1 MSHSHGHNPI
11 ENIDLS
17 PAFRWA
23 VALNAGYV
31 VIELT
36 AGLVTGSLA
45 LLADAAHNLTDVAGL
60 LIAWGASVLATR
72 SPTSSFTYG
81 YGRATVLAAL
91 ANAVIILIGVGAVMW
106 EAIQRFSQPVEVPGA
121 TILAVAL
128 VGIAINTGTALLFRT
143 SRHGDLN
150 AEGAYLH
157 MAADAAVSVAVVIA
171 AAGIMLTGWAWLD
184 PSVAIVVSLVI
195 AWTAFGLFRAS
206 LGLSFDKVPS
216 SIDSAKVAAWLKSRD
231 GIVDVHDLHIWPLS
245 TTKTAL
251 TAHLVMPGGHPG
263 DGFLNELA
271 DELAH
276 EFAIAHVTLQI
287 ELGDGSPCRLQ
298 SADVV

>member
-1 MSHSHGHNPI
+1 MAHGHDHDAPVLH
-11 ENIDLS
+11 DLT

-45 LLADAAHNLTDVAGL
+45 LIADAAHNLTDVAGL

-72 SPTSSFTYG
+72 APSSRFTYG
-81 YGRATVLAAL
+81 YGRATILAAL
-91 ANAVIILIGVGAVMW
+91 ANAVAILIGVGAVLW
-106 EAIQRFSQPVEVPGA
+106 EAAQRFSQPHDVPGG

-128 VGIAINTGTALLFRT
+128 VGIGINTGTALLFRK

-150 AEGAYLH
+150 AEGAFLH
-157 MAADAAVSVAVVIA
+157 MAADAAVSVAVVVA
-171 AAGIMLTGWAWLD
+171 AIGILLTGWAWLD
-184 PSVAIVVSLVI
+184 PVVAILVSLLI
-195 AWTAFGLFRAS
+195 AWTAFGLLRAS
-206 LGLSFDKVPS
+206 LGLSFDSVPS
-216 SIDSAKVAAWLKSRD
+216 SVDRSKVATWLEEQA
-231 GIVDVHDLHIWPLS
+231 GVVEVHDLHIWPLS

-251 TAHLVMPGGHPG
+251 TAHLVMPDGHPG
-263 DGFLNELA
+263 DGFLDHVA

-287 ELGDGSPCRLQ
+287 ELGDLDQCRLRPE
-298 SADVV
+298 SVI